1 MNWIIIISSFLV
13 AVVSIVVV
21 YFIFFAKDNKSTIND
36 TTLNT
41 TTLNTTTPIQIGI
54 SVRNSVINT
63 VEKSEVK
70 TKELV
75 QENNA

>member
-1 MNWIIIISSFLV
+1 MLLYILYFLLKII
-13 AVVSIVVV
+13 
-21 YFIFFAKDNKSTIND
+21 
-36 TTLNT
+36 NT

-63 VEKSEVK
+63 VDKSVVK
-70 TKELV
+70 TKELL